1 MDSRLWWTIS
11 AWAQNSMTVLNRRHL
26 VRTHR
31 SLMLVMLYGC
41 VTLWWGPWT
50 TELKHHCDG
59 PTFCTSYSFRSWAW
73 WLEVDRGK
81 KKNIQYHTSSTGQS
95 RAPLTISKCHQI
107 KSNLTFVTTTIP
119 LGSQFQDIFKYMV
132 SFFPSVN
139 SSGECMVIYIKSQ
152 KPPHVGKNSFAF
164 SRSISTHLVLPLVE
178 YWKQSRMKW
187 GI

>member
-1 MDSRLWWTIS
+1 M
-11 AWAQNSMTVLNRRHL
+11 RHTL
-26 VRTHR
+26 MR
-31 SLMLVMLYGC
+31 SLDYRAQASLRWPNFLHELQLPVMSM
-41 VTLWWGPWT
+41 VTW
-50 TELKHHCDG
+50 
-59 PTFCTSYSFRSWAW
+59 SWQ
-73 WLEVDRGK
+73 GKK